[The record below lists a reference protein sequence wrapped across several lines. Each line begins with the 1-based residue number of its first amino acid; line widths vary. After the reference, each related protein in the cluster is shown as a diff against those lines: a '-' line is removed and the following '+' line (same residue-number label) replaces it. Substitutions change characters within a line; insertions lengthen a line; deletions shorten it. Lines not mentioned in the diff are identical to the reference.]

1 MQGIAQA
8 KEEQNIA
15 WLAPWSSEDDS
26 DREADAAGKRL
37 PRSKQ

>member
-15 WLAPWSSEDDS
+15 WLAPWSSEDEAE
-26 DREADAAGKRL
+26 REGQAPASKRGK
-37 PRSKQ
+37 P